1 MSLQATK
8 AGLVDEQDSIERWV
22 VWACQQADL
31 LDPRLM
37 TAEQAREWV
46 RDFRLEQK

>member
-1 MSLQATK
+1 
-8 AGLVDEQDSIERWV
+8 VIDEQDSIERWA

-46 RDFRLEQK
+46 WDFRLEQK

>member
-1 MSLQATK
+1 V
-8 AGLVDEQDSIERWV
+8 VDEQDSMERWA

-37 TAEQAREWV
+37 TAEQARQSV